1 MSDDLLR
8 YYERELSF
16 IKNESQDFA
25 NRYPKIAGRLQLGAD
40 ELEDPLVERLISSF
54 AFLNARTQQKLDD
67 DFPELSDA
75 ILGTLYPHYQQPIPS
90 MTVVQ
95 FDRGGKIK
103 EKTTIARGAQLQTA
117 TIAGVAC
124 EFKTCYDTTLYPLN
138 VAEAQLKFRPFVA
151 PAANTVAGDALLHL
165 RLDVS
170 GEGMTVQDLL
180 LQDLRFYIKGQSNL
194 SQKLYELLFQKTNK
208 VVIAASENDP
218 NPIQLSGNCIRP
230 VGFSTSEGMLNYPD
244 NSFLGY
250 RLLTEFFV
258 FPEKFL
264 FFDLANLA
272 NAVADN
278 SGSELHLYFY
288 LDDAD
293 AELEHQI
300 TRDNFELGCTPAINF
315 FKHSTESIRLNHQK
329 VDYPVVADSQHA
341 NSYEILSIDSVEGI
355 AQDGTQSEY
364 FAFFSQ
370 NYHQSKKAGGRY
382 WNATRKTVIEGE
394 HNNEVAT
401 ELAISFIDANLN
413 NDTPV
418 DVVLS
423 ISAQCCNRN
432 VPAKIPFSGSITLQ
446 GASNDIPTVP
456 INCISAPTPTLR
468 APLKSGAYWRLIS
481 HLNLNHLSLS
491 SDSMSRQ
498 ALLEILRLYDFRDS
512 ASTRTMIESIDQVIT
527 RTINAPIT
535 IDGRSVLCRGTEVEI
550 VFDPMKIG
558 GQSVFLFAN
567 ILEVFLGLYCSI
579 NSFVRLIAKEKGRE
593 QVLKKWPP
601 RAGERQLL

>member
-1 MSDDLLR
+1 MSDELLR
-8 YYERELSF
+8 YYERELAF

-25 NRYPKIAGRLQLGAD
+25 NRYPKVAGRLQLGAD

-90 MTVVQ
+90 MTIVQ
-95 FDRGGKIK
+95 FDRGGEVK
-103 EKTTIARGAQLQTA
+103 EKTEIGKGAQLQTD
-117 TIAGVAC
+117 TISGVAC
-124 EFKTCYDTTLYPLN
+124 EFKTCYDTTIYPLSIT
-138 VAEAQLKFRPFVA
+138 EAQLQFRPFIA
-151 PAANTVAGDALLHL
+151 PAANIVEGNALLHL
-165 RLDVS
+165 RLDLS
-170 GEGMTVQDLL
+170 AEGMTVQDLQ
-180 LQDLRFYIKGQSNL
+180 LQDLRFYIKGQSNQ
-194 SQKLYELLFQKTNK
+194 SQKLYELLFRKTK
-208 VVIAASENDP
+208 KLVIATAENDP
-218 NPIQLSGNCIRP
+218 NPVHLSANSIRP
-230 VGFSTSEGMLNYPD
+230 VGFMSDEGMLNYPD
-244 NSFLGY
+244 NAFLGY

-264 FFDLANLA
+264 FFDLANLRTA
-272 NAVADN
+272 MAGN
-278 SGSELHLYFY
+278 SGTQLHLYFY
-288 LDDAD
+288 LEDAD

-300 TRDNFELGCTPAINF
+300 TRENFELGCTPAINL

-329 VDYPVVADSQHA
+329 TDYPVVVDSQHA
-341 NSYEILSIDSVEGI
+341 NSYEVLSIDSVEGI
-355 AQDGTQSEY
+355 AKDGSQSEY

-370 NYHQSKKAGGRY
+370 NYHHSKKAGGRY
-382 WNATRKTVIEGE
+382 WNATRHTVVEGV

-401 ELAISFIDANLN
+401 ELAISFVDVNLN
-413 NDTPV
+413 SDTPT

-432 VPAKIPFSGSITLQ
+432 VPARMPFSGSIALQ
-446 GASNDIPTVP
+446 GVSNDVPTVP
-456 INCISAPTPTLR
+456 ISCISAPTPTLR

-512 ASTRTMIESIDQVIT
+512 ASTRTMIESIDDVIT

-550 VFDPMKIG
+550 IFDPVKIG

-579 NSFVRLIAKEKGRE
+579 NSFVRLIAKQKGKE